1 MIFSG
6 REPTPK
12 NHFLKDLERNCR
24 IINNGKMT
32 FDSPEEIRQEV
43 KKLIIDTLK
52 FENVRPEDILDD
64 VNFFS
69 GENTIKIDS
78 IDVIEL
84 VVAIQKKFN
93 VKIDDQNLAKD
104 IITTVN
110 AITDFVYAQHHKA

>member
-1 MIFSG
+1 
-6 REPTPK
+6 
-12 NHFLKDLERNCR
+12 
-24 IINNGKMT
+24 MT
-32 FDSPEEIRQEV
+32 FDALEEIKLEV
-43 KKLIIDTLK
+43 KKLIIETLG
-52 FENVRPEDILDD
+52 FENVAPEDIKDD

-104 IITTVN
+104 IINTVN
-110 AITDFVYAQHHKA
+110 TIAEFVYSQHHKN